1 ARPVRG
7 DTAAVRLAHGRRA
20 LPRGRGRA
28 RRDLPATRVAAP
40 ARDDATSREGAL
52 PLLAPL
58 PRPALRR
65 DGDRHGSVMD
75 HEFERSNL
83 RFGIGLFVIFLIL
96 FGLTVVAAF
105 VYLALD

>member
-1 ARPVRG
+1 
-7 DTAAVRLAHGRRA
+7 
-20 LPRGRGRA
+20 
-28 RRDLPATRVAAP
+28 
-40 ARDDATSREGAL
+40 
-52 PLLAPL
+52 
-58 PRPALRR
+58 
-65 DGDRHGSVMD
+65 MD